1 MVGGGYF
8 RYAVKMDLALAANRL
23 REYFEAHSR
32 GVVCVYLFGSVA
44 RGTARGDSDVDVAVL
59 LERDPPPTLAGSAV
73 SLGGELERHL
83 GYPVDLVVLN
93 RASVDLVHRVL
104 RDGLVVFDPRRQE
117 RIQFEV
123 RARNAYFDLT
133 PFLDRYRKVAWASS
147 HG

>member
-1 MVGGGYF
+1 MVGAGYF
-8 RYAVKMDLALAANRL
+8 RYAAKMDLTFAANRL

-59 LERDPPPTLAGSAV
+59 LERDLPPTLSGSAV

-83 GYPVDLVVLN
+83 GRPVDLVVLN
-93 RASVDLVHRVL
+93 RAPVDLVHRVL
-104 RDGLVVFDPRRQE
+104 RDGVLVFDPRPRE

-123 RARNAYFDLT
+123 RARNAYFDLK
-133 PFLDRYRKVAWASS
+133 PVLDRYRKVARASA

>member
-1 MVGGGYF
+1 MAGAAQF
-8 RYAVKMDLALAANRL
+8 RYAVKMNVAFITSRL
-23 REYFEAHSR
+23 REYFEANAQ
-32 GVVCVYLFGSVA
+32 GVVCVYVFGSVA
-44 RGTARGDSDVDVAVL
+44 RGTARGRSDIDVAVL

-83 GYPVDLVVLN
+83 GYPVDLVVIN

-104 RDGLVVFDPRRQE
+104 RDGLLVFDPRPRE

-123 RARNAYFDLT
+123 RARNAYFDLK
-133 PFLDRYRKVAWASS
+133 PVLDRYRKVARASS

>member
-1 MVGGGYF
+1 MAGAGYF
-8 RYAVKMDLALAANRL
+8 RYAVKMDVAFITNRL

-32 GVVCVYLFGSVA
+32 WVVCVYLFGSVA
-44 RGTARGDSDVDVAVL
+44 RGTARGDSDIDVAVL
-59 LERDPPPTLAGSAV
+59 LERDPPSTLAGSAV

-83 GYPVDLVVLN
+83 GYPVDLVFLN

-104 RDGLVVFDPRRQE
+104 RDGLLVFDPRPRE

-123 RARNAYFDLT
+123 RARNAYFDLK
-133 PFLDRYRKVAWASS
+133 PFLDRYRKVARASS

>member
-1 MVGGGYF
+1 MAGAAQF
-8 RYAVKMDLALAANRL
+8 RYAVKMNVAFITSRL
-23 REYFEAHSR
+23 QEYFEANAR
-32 GVVCVYLFGSVA
+32 GVVCVYVFGSVA
-44 RGTARGDSDVDVAVL
+44 RGTARGRSDIDVAVL

-73 SLGGELERHL
+73 SLGGDLERYL

-104 RDGLVVFDPRRQE
+104 RDGLLVFDPRPRE

-123 RARNAYFDLT
+123 RARNAYFDLK
-133 PFLDRYRKVAWASS
+133 PVLDRYRKVARASS

>member
-1 MVGGGYF
+1 MAGAAQF
-8 RYAVKMDLALAANRL
+8 RYAVKMNIAFITSRL
-23 REYFEAHSR
+23 REYFEANAR
-32 GVVCVYLFGSVA
+32 GVVCVYVFGSVA
-44 RGTARGDSDVDVAVL
+44 RGTARGRSDIDVAVL

-73 SLGGELERHL
+73 SLGGDVERHL

-104 RDGLVVFDPRRQE
+104 RDGLLVFDPRPRE

-123 RARNAYFDLT
+123 RARNAYFDLK
-133 PFLDRYRKVAWASS
+133 PVLDRYRKVARASS

>member
-1 MVGGGYF
+1 MAGAAQF
-8 RYAVKMDLALAANRL
+8 RYAVKMNIAFITSRL
-23 REYFEAHSR
+23 REYFEANAR
-32 GVVCVYLFGSVA
+32 GVVCVYVFGSVA
-44 RGTARGDSDVDVAVL
+44 RGTARGRSDIDVAVL

-73 SLGGELERHL
+73 SLGGDLERYL

-104 RDGLVVFDPRRQE
+104 RDGLLVFDPRPRE

-123 RARNAYFDLT
+123 RARNAYFDLK
-133 PFLDRYRKVAWASS
+133 PVLDRYRKVARASS